1 MEFQLYGFKTFG
13 LFSIDHQFI
22 IYRSLD
28 QRSGKRVLLKL
39 LLQKKPTVKNIQKIH
54 HDFRISNF
62 VKGPRIQNSLELI
75 RHEGVPILVIEDC
88 DSVPLS
94 KLFPNGVNS
103 IEKFFEIAMGISFAL
118 KEIHEKKILHQALRP
133 NNIWIQAETG
143 IVKITDFSSAT
154 FSDKETSTSIT
165 PNLPVEILSYI
176 SPELTGR
183 LSRIL
188 NLRTDFYSLGIIFYQ
203 MITGTLPFT
212 SKNGNEILHAH
223 LARKPVPVHIIR
235 KELPISISL
244 VISKL
249 LKKDPDKRYASID
262 GLIYDLKLCLQDFEK
277 GKTDPTFIPGSR
289 DIPELIF
296 DSSVLYGRDKEK
308 EILESSFN
316 KVLRGDTELVF
327 ITGDS
332 GSGKSALAK
341 FFLKSI
347 SERGGIVIQGKFD
360 QYERSIPFGGLIHSL
375 RDLVPT
381 LLSKREKEIEE
392 LKRLISQYIGDN
404 GKILLNQL
412 PELEFIL
419 GPQPELSE
427 LPPDENRNRFYYT
440 FHNFIKALSEMSRP
454 LVLYMDDLQWADPA
468 SLNLI
473 ETFFIHSKII
483 NFLCILSFRPEALE
497 PPNPFSKILK
507 SIETNKIQ
515 KSLITIDSLDKESIY
530 RLIQDFVPSSE
541 EQTGFVTSILHKK
554 TLGNPLAIIQLL
566 RTCKKTNII
575 SYEFESRLW
584 NWDLEKVANLSAADN
599 VVDLLCDR
607 IQELTPEIQELLG
620 ICSCL
625 GERFSLEFISKLSF
639 YDISKLN
646 QTLWEAVRE
655 GLLIPS
661 HDRNK
666 SIFEKNLPSERTF
679 GFSHDRVRQAAY
691 SLLEESKR
699 KEFHKQAGV
708 TLLAIH
714 GPQPKNRILFEITN
728 HLNEAF
734 DQIEEET
741 LRNDLIILNY
751 KTGLQAKSFGSY
763 ESSLLYLNSA
773 LNYLNSENRI
783 KDSELYCNVILEIA
797 ETECLLNNY
806 ERATSLLESLD
817 NLNISN
823 LQYIRANA
831 IRVRLFSKMNKV
843 EKAVLAGLCAMKRYN
858 IHIPSSR
865 FKVTLA
871 LLKELLLS
879 LILSKGKSDSELVH
893 IKENSE
899 PEYQA
904 LIDLFA
910 DLGPSVFTY
919 NQNLF
924 VLLVLKMFNTS
935 LKKGISRSSPIAYS
949 GYGMIVNQI
958 LKDLNQAM
966 RYSKVAMELNKR
978 ITFDLV
984 KWKVQYVYSAY
995 LCHWEKHITFGIK
1008 LLDKVHQGALQ
1019 NGDILYAGFSLQAK
1033 IQKKIFASY
1042 TIGELLTHADL
1053 AERYFRS
1060 ARDDFAFM
1068 IAKSSHQLIKA
1079 LAGKTSALDS
1089 LNDSEF
1095 QTENFERKI
1104 LQDKNYTALFYYYHD
1119 LTKLHY
1125 FSGQFSK
1132 ALIYGQ
1138 KGERLIQNAFGLIP
1152 FAEFWFYYGLSI
1164 FANFEEFSYFNRI
1177 IYSKKLNII
1186 FNYFDKWGKNCPE
1199 NFMGLLELL
1208 RAEKERIQRKISE
1221 TITGYEKAI
1230 KLFQEAGFVSFQALS
1245 GEIAAR
1251 FHYKI
1256 GNFSLGNHY
1265 IRLAIDF
1272 YSEWGASAKVAD
1284 LKNRFAKRFNPSFS
1298 NETNQKKIY
1307 NQNPNL
1313 DQEIILKTYNI
1324 LSEEIVLDNFLKK
1337 LIQIAMETAGATR
1350 AIYFHLHNKNLTV
1363 YLTGQSGETEIIV
1376 ENFPEIDETQYPIS
1390 YLNYVFRTHRIISTR
1405 ELDSS
1410 LIKDF
1415 TDRYIKEKKPQSM
1428 ICIPLIHAG
1437 ELKGIL
1443 YLENQLVKGVFTEN
1457 NIQTLKLIAGQAAI
1471 LIENANLYAELE
1483 AKVAKRTAEL
1493 NNTINLLQKDLL
1505 YAQKIQDRILP
1516 KPEAT
1521 LGRIHIIT
1529 KYVPMTQVGGDIYD
1543 YAEISPGKVRIFLAD
1558 ATGHGVQ
1565 AALVTM
1571 LIKSEYESLKYL
1583 DLSPGEII
1591 SELNQEVITKYK
1603 TLESFFSCLVA
1614 DVDVEQGIFS
1624 YSAAGH
1630 PDQFYL
1636 SGNTITKLSR
1646 SGPIIGILEKI
1657 KYNSQVL
1664 DISKGNKLFFFS
1676 DGIIEEFNPF
1686 QEEFGERRL
1695 LESILKQA
1703 SKPVSEIAQF
1713 VFADL
1718 QSFLSGQKIQDDI
1731 TFLSVEIL

>member
-1 MEFQLYGFKTFG
+1 MEFQLHGFKTFG
-13 LFSIDHQFI
+13 FFSVDHQFI

-39 LLQKKPTVKNIQKIH
+39 LRQKNPTIKSIQKIY

-94 KLFPNGVNS
+94 RLFPNGVNS
-103 IEKFFEIAMGISFAL
+103 IEKFFEIAMGISLAL

-133 NNIWIQAETG
+133 DNIWVQAKTG

-154 FSDKETSTSIT
+154 FSDKKTSISIT
-165 PNLPVEILSYI
+165 PDLPVEILSYI
-176 SPELTGR
+176 SPELTGK

-188 NLRTDFYSLGIIFYQ
+188 NLRTDFYSLGVIFYQ
-203 MITGTLPFT
+203 MITGILPFT

-223 LARKPVPVHIIR
+223 LARKPIPVHIIR
-235 KELPISISL
+235 KELPITISL

-262 GLIYDLKLCLQDFEK
+262 GLIYDLKLCLQDFQKRE
-277 GKTDPTFIPGSR
+277 TDSMFIPGSR
-289 DIPELIF
+289 DIPELTF
-296 DSSVLYGRDKEK
+296 DSSVLHGRDKEK
-308 EILESSFN
+308 AVLESSFN

-375 RDLVPT
+375 RELVPT
-381 LLSKREKEIEE
+381 LLSKQEKEIGK
-392 LKRLISQYIGDN
+392 LKKLINQYIGDN
-404 GKILLNQL
+404 GKILLDQL

-440 FHNFIKALSEMSRP
+440 FHNFIRALSEMSRP

-473 ETFFIHSKII
+473 ETFFIHSKIK
-483 NFLCILSFRPEALE
+483 NFLCILSFRPEAVE
-497 PPNPFSKILK
+497 SPNPFSEILK

-515 KSLITIDSLDKESIY
+515 KSLLTIESLDKKSIY
-530 RLIQDFVPSSE
+530 HLIQDLVPSPE
-541 EQTGFVTSILHKK
+541 EQTRSVTSILHKK

-566 RTCKKTNII
+566 RTCKKTNIL
-575 SYEFESRLW
+575 SYEFESQLW
-584 NWDLEKVANLSAADN
+584 NWDLEKVDSLSAADN
-599 VVDLLCDR
+599 VVDFLCDR
-607 IQELTPEIQELLG
+607 IKELTPEIRELLG

-625 GERFSLEFISKLSF
+625 GERFTLEFISKLSF
-639 YDISKLN
+639 FDILKLN
-646 QTLWEAVRE
+646 QTLWEAVKE
-655 GLLIPS
+655 GLLIPF
-661 HDRNK
+661 HNQNQ
-666 SIFEKNLPSERTF
+666 SIFEKNLSSEQTF

-728 HLNEAF
+728 HLNQAL

-741 LRNDLIILNY
+741 LRNNLITLNY

-763 ESSLLYLNSA
+763 ESSLQYLNSA
-773 LNYLNSENRI
+773 LNSLNREVCI
-783 KDSELYCNVILEIA
+783 KDLELYSNVVLETA
-797 ETECLLNNY
+797 ETEYLLNNY
-806 ERATSLLESLD
+806 ERAISLLGLLE
-817 NLNISN
+817 NLSISN
-823 LQYIRANA
+823 LQYIRANM
-831 IRVRLFSKMNKV
+831 IRVRLYSKMNKV
-843 EKAVLAGLCAMKRYN
+843 EKAVSAGLYAMKRCK
-858 IHIPSSR
+858 IHIPYSR
-865 FKVTLA
+865 FKINLA
-871 LLKELLLS
+871 LFKELLLS
-879 LILSKGKSDSELVH
+879 LILSKGKSDFELVH
-893 IKENSE
+893 PKENSE

-910 DLGPSVFTY
+910 DLGPSAFTY

-924 VLLVLKMFNTS
+924 ALLVLKIFNIS
-935 LKKGISRSSPIAYS
+935 LTKGVSRSSPIAYS

-958 LKDLNQAM
+958 LKDLNQGI
-966 RYSKVAMELNKR
+966 RYSKIAMDLNRR
-978 ITFDLV
+978 IPFDLV
-984 KWKVQYVYSAY
+984 KWKIQYVYSAY
-995 LCHWEKHITFGIK
+995 LCHWKKHITPDIK
-1008 LLDKVHQGALQ
+1008 LLDEVHKGALQ

-1033 IQKKIFASY
+1033 IQKEIFASY
-1042 TIGELLTHADL
+1042 PIEELLIHADF
-1053 AERYFRS
+1053 AEKYFRT
-1060 ARDDFAFM
+1060 ARDNFSFM
-1068 IAKSSHQLIKA
+1068 IAKSSHQLLKA
-1079 LAGKTSALDS
+1079 LAGKTSSPNS

-1095 QTENFERKI
+1095 QMENFERKI

-1138 KGERLIQNAFGLIP
+1138 KGEDLIQNAFGLIP
-1152 FAEFWFYYGLSI
+1152 FAEFWFYYGLTI
-1164 FANFEEFSYFNRI
+1164 LANFEEFPFFNRI
-1177 IYSKKLNII
+1177 IYSKKLNLI
-1186 FNYFDKWGKNCPE
+1186 FSYFTKWSKNCPE

-1208 RAEKERIQRKISE
+1208 HAERERVRRKISE
-1221 TITGYEKAI
+1221 AITSYEKAI

-1245 GEIAAR
+1245 SEIAAR

-1265 IRLAIDF
+1265 IQLAINF
-1272 YSEWGASAKVAD
+1272 YSEWGASAKVVD
-1284 LKNRFAKRFNPSFS
+1284 LKNRFAKRLNLTFS
-1298 NETNQKKIY
+1298 HETTQKKPN
-1307 NQNPNL
+1307 NQNTNL
-1313 DQEIILKTYNI
+1313 DQEIILKTYNV
-1324 LSEEIVLDNFLKK
+1324 LSEGIVLDNLLKK
-1337 LIQIAMETAGATR
+1337 LIQIAIETAGATR

-1376 ENFPEIDETQYPIS
+1376 ENFPKIDETQYPIS
-1390 YLNYVFRTHRIISTR
+1390 YLNYVFRTHKIISTR

-1415 TDRYIKEKKPQSM
+1415 TDQYIKEKKPQSM
-1428 ICIPLIHAG
+1428 ICIPLLHAG
-1437 ELKGIL
+1437 ELKGVL

-1483 AKVAKRTAEL
+1483 TKVAKRTAEL

-1521 LGRIHIIT
+1521 LGKIYIFT

-1583 DLSPGEII
+1583 DLPPGEII
-1591 SELNQEVITKYK
+1591 SELNQEIIAKYK
-1603 TLESFFSCLVA
+1603 TLKSFFSCLVA
-1614 DVDVEQGIFS
+1614 DVDVEQGILS

-1646 SGPIIGILEKI
+1646 SGPIIGILENI
-1657 KYNSQVL
+1657 KYNSQFL
-1664 DISKGNKLFFFS
+1664 EISQGNKLFFFS
-1676 DGIIEEFNPF
+1676 DGMTEEFNPF
-1686 QEEFGERRL
+1686 QEEFGDRRL
-1695 LESILKQA
+1695 SESILKQT
-1703 SKPVSEIAQF
+1703 SRPVSEIVQS

>member
-1 MEFQLYGFKTFG
+1 MKLQLHGFKTLG
-13 LFSIDHQFI
+13 YFSVDHQFL

-39 LLQKKPTVKNIQKIH
+39 LRQKKPTIKDIQKVY

-75 RHEGVPILVIEDC
+75 RHEGIPILVIEDC

-94 KLFPNGVNS
+94 RLFPNGVNS
-103 IEKFFEIAMGISFAL
+103 IEKFFEIAMGISLSL

-133 NNIWIQAETG
+133 DNIWVQAKTG

-154 FSDKETSTSIT
+154 FSDKEISISIT
-165 PNLPVEILSYI
+165 PDLPVEILSYI

-183 LSRIL
+183 LSRIPSF
-188 NLRTDFYSLGIIFYQ
+188 RTDFYSLGVVFYQ
-203 MITGTLPFT
+203 MITGILPFI
-212 SKNGNEILHAH
+212 SRNGNEILHAH
-223 LARKPVPVHIIR
+223 LARKPTPVHIIR
-235 KELPISISL
+235 KELPITISL

-249 LKKDPDKRYASID
+249 LKKDPDQRYASID
-262 GLIYDLKLCLQDFEK
+262 GLIYDLKLCLQNFQKRGIDS
-277 GKTDPTFIPGSR
+277 TFIPGSR

-296 DSSVLYGRDKEK
+296 DSSILHGRDKEK
-308 EILESSFN
+308 AVLESSFN
-316 KVLRGDTELVF
+316 KVLQGDTELVF

-332 GSGKSALAK
+332 GCGKSALAK
-341 FFLKSI
+341 IFLKSI
-347 SERGGIVIQGKFD
+347 SERGGIIIQGKFD

-375 RDLVPT
+375 RDLVPI
-381 LLSKREKEIEE
+381 LLSKEEKEIRK
-392 LKRLISQYIGDN
+392 LKRLINQYIGDN
-404 GKILLNQL
+404 GKILLDQL

-440 FHNFIKALSEMSRP
+440 FHNFIRTLSEMSRP

-473 ETFFIHSKII
+473 ETFFIHSKIK
-483 NFLCILSFRPEALE
+483 NFLCILSFRPEAVE
-497 PPNPFSKILK
+497 SPNPFSGILK

-515 KSLITIDSLDKESIY
+515 KSLITIDSLDKKSVY
-530 RLIQDFVPSSE
+530 RLIQDLVPSPE
-541 EQTGFVTSILHKK
+541 EQIRSVTSILHKK

-575 SYEFESRLW
+575 SYEFESQLW
-584 NWDLEKVANLSAADN
+584 KWDLEKVDSLSAADN
-599 VVDLLCDR
+599 VVDFLCDR
-607 IQELTPEIQELLG
+607 IKELTPEIQELLG

-625 GERFSLEFISKLSF
+625 GEQFTLEFISKLSF
-639 YDISKLN
+639 FDIPKLN
-646 QTLWEAVRE
+646 QTLWEAVKE
-655 GLLIPS
+655 GLLVPF
-661 HDRNK
+661 HNQNQ
-666 SIFEKNLPSERTF
+666 SIFEKSLSSERTF

-691 SLLEESKR
+691 SLLKESKR
-699 KEFHKQAGV
+699 KKFHKQAGL

-728 HLNEAF
+728 HLNQALE
-734 DQIEEET
+734 QIEEET
-741 LRNDLIILNY
+741 LRNNLMILNY
-751 KTGLQAKSFGSY
+751 KTGLQAKSLGSY
-763 ESSLLYLNSA
+763 ESSLQYLNSA
-773 LNYLNSENRI
+773 LKNQEICI
-783 KDSELYCNVILEIA
+783 KDLEFYSNVILETA
-797 ETECLLNNY
+797 ETEYLLNNY
-806 ERATSLLESLD
+806 ERAISLLGLLE
-817 NLNISN
+817 NLSISN
-823 LQYIRANA
+823 LQYIRANM
-831 IRVRLFSKMNKV
+831 IRVRLYSKMNKV
-843 EKAVLAGLCAMKRYN
+843 EKAVSAGLCAMKRCK

-865 FKVTLA
+865 FKINLA
-871 LLKELLLS
+871 LFKELFLS
-879 LILSKGKSDSELVH
+879 LILSKGKSDFELAH
-893 IKENSE
+893 LKENSE

-910 DLGPSVFTY
+910 DLGPSAFTY

-924 VLLVLKMFNTS
+924 VLLVLKIFNIS
-935 LKKGISRSSPIAYS
+935 LTKGISRSSPIAYS

-958 LKDLNQAM
+958 LKDPNQGI
-966 RYSKVAMELNKR
+966 RYSKIAMDLNER
-978 ITFDLV
+978 IPFDLV

-995 LCHWEKHITFGIK
+995 LCHWKKHITPDIK
-1008 LLDKVHQGALQ
+1008 LLDEVHKGALQ

-1042 TIGELLTHADL
+1042 PIEELLIHADF
-1053 AERYFRS
+1053 AERYFRT
-1060 ARDDFAFM
+1060 ARDNFAFT
-1068 IAKSSHQLIKA
+1068 IAKSSHQLLKA
-1079 LAGKTSALDS
+1079 LAGKTSSPNS

-1104 LQDKNYTALFYYYHD
+1104 LRDKNYTALFYYYHD

-1132 ALIYGQ
+1132 ALSYGQ
-1138 KGERLIQNAFGLIP
+1138 KSEDLIQNAFGLIP
-1152 FAEFWFYYGLSI
+1152 FAEFWFYYGLTI
-1164 FANFEEFSYFNRI
+1164 LANFEEFPFSYRI
-1177 IYSKKLNII
+1177 IYSKKLNLI
-1186 FNYFDKWGKNCPE
+1186 FSYFTKWSKNCPE

-1208 RAEKERIQRKISE
+1208 HAERERVRKKTSE
-1221 TITGYEKAI
+1221 AITGYEKAI

-1245 GEIAAR
+1245 SEIAAG

-1265 IRLAIDF
+1265 IRLAINF
-1272 YSEWGASAKVAD
+1272 YSEWGASAKVID
-1284 LKNRFAKRFNPSFS
+1284 LKNRFAKRLNPTFYH
-1298 NETNQKKIY
+1298 ETTQKKL
-1307 NQNPNL
+1307 NNPNTSL
-1313 DQEIILKTYNI
+1313 DQEVVLKTYNV
-1324 LSEEIVLDNFLKK
+1324 LSEEIVLDNLLKK
-1337 LIQIAMETAGATR
+1337 LIQIAIETAGATR

-1376 ENFPEIDETQYPIS
+1376 ENFPEIDETQYPVS

-1415 TDRYIKEKKPQSM
+1415 TDPYIKEKKPQSM
-1428 ICIPLIHAG
+1428 ICIPLLHTG

-1483 AKVAKRTAEL
+1483 TKVEKRTAEL

-1505 YAQKIQDRILP
+1505 YAQKIQDKILP

-1521 LGRIHIIT
+1521 LDKIYILT

-1583 DLSPGEII
+1583 DLPPGKII
-1591 SELNQEVITKYK
+1591 SELNQEIIAKYK
-1603 TLESFFSCLVA
+1603 TLKSFFSCLVA
-1614 DVDVEQGIFS
+1614 DIDVEQGILS

-1636 SGNTITKLSR
+1636 SGNTIIRLPR
-1646 SGPIIGILEKI
+1646 SGPIIGILENT
-1657 KYNSQVL
+1657 KYNSQFL
-1664 DISKGNKLFFFS
+1664 EISKGNKLFFFS
-1676 DGIIEEFNPF
+1676 DGMTEEFNPF
-1686 QEEFGERRL
+1686 HEEFGDRRL
-1695 LESILKQA
+1695 SESILKQA
-1703 SKPVSEIAQF
+1703 SKPVSEIVQF
-1713 VFADL
+1713 VFEDL